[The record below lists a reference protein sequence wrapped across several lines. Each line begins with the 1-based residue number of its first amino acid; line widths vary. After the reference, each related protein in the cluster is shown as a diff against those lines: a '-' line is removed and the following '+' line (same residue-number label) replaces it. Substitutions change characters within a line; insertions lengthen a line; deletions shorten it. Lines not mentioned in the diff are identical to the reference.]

1 MLLASFLLFFWG
13 AILTDFGRELR
24 SLDWID
30 AVAEDT
36 LSSEKV
42 REFSFLL
49 GCTNLGGARAME
61 SLANE
66 RRLAVLVS
74 PKAPAFKRITAEM
87 SQTILG
93 CFEINPAVFLKWRRD
108 SLSWNYLPPNI
119 IKQPQEPFSETP
131 TKWLAV
137 LLVATDTA
145 RTR

>member
-1 MLLASFLLFFWG
+1 
-13 AILTDFGRELR
+13 
-24 SLDWID
+24 
-30 AVAEDT
+30 
-36 LSSEKV
+36 
-42 REFSFLL
+42 
-49 GCTNLGGARAME
+49 ME

-87 SQTILG
+87 SQRILG

-119 IKQPQEPFSETP
+119 IKQPQVPFSETP